1 VATSSVLH
9 SRAETVTASGRA
21 SPLLDLHRELGA
33 RLVDFAGW
41 EMPLQY
47 QGVIVEHNAVRDSAG
62 VFDVSHLGKLR
73 VSGPGARGLQHGVTA
88 DVEALDVGRAKYA
101 LALTED
107 GGCIDDLFV
116 YRLDAQEWLV
126 VPNAAN
132 VAAIADA
139 IAGPDAE
146 PVDDWDRWAI
156 LALQGPDS
164 FDVFERAWPG
174 TGAAQLKLHTFRRL
188 DLDGAEAIVARTGY
202 TGERGFELYVPAEAA
217 ARAFQKLLERGARPA
232 GLGARDTLRLEMGY
246 ALYGHELTTEVNPL
260 EAGLGWAI
268 AWDSEFRGRDALAAI
283 KERGVERKMF
293 GVRCTK
299 KGVPRQGCLVH
310 RDDRVVGELT
320 SGNFSPTL
328 GTGIGLARG
337 NAATL
342 PSVGDRVEV
351 EARGRMIEGDIV
363 KPPFIER

>member
-1 VATSSVLH
+1 MTP
-9 SRAETVTASGRA
+9 SGRA
-21 SPLLDLHRELGA
+21 TPLLDLHRDLGA

-47 QGVIVEHNAVRDSAG
+47 EGVIAEHNAVRNSAG

-73 VSGPGARGLQHGVTA
+73 VGGRGAAGLQHAVTI
-88 DVEALDVGRAKYA
+88 DVGALEVGRARYA
-101 LALTED
+101 LALTDD

-116 YRLDAQEWLV
+116 YRLDAEEWLV

-132 VAAIADA
+132 VEAIAAALPGPGAPEPLDA
-139 IAGPDAE
+139 
-146 PVDDWDRWAI
+146 WDRWAI

-174 TGAAQLKLHTFRRL
+174 TGVAAAKLHTFRRL
-188 DLDGAEAIVARTGY
+188 DLDGAETIVARTGY

-217 ARAFQKLLERGARPA
+217 SAAFQKLLENGARPA

-260 EAGLGWAI
+260 ESGLGWAI
-268 AWDSEFRGRDALAAI
+268 SWDTDFRGRAALAAI

-293 GVRCTK
+293 GVRCTG
-299 KGVPRQGCLVH
+299 KGVPREGCLVH
-310 RDDRVVGELT
+310 REDRVVGTLT

-328 GTGIGLARG
+328 GSGIGLARG
-337 NAATL
+337 DVATL
-342 PSVGDRVEV
+342 PAIGDRIEI
-351 EARGRMIEGDIV
+351 ETRGRRIEGDIV